1 MGCRNVQNTFSWIF
15 EIHIGTC
22 CTNCYST
29 ALLAPSLEKWSFRNL
44 QISLQSLMKLLEDS
58 IELTSQSLDTSLQQT
73 KFLQQSW
80 YLATQIPVYHGWT
93 SSRLKRCRKI
103 KSLKLWVDFL
113 YLESLQVN
121 LCIRIVNFKIFLWKG
136 KWRYLSRHSDTHKKR
151 RFHTNV
157 CEKSEDLRYNPHSRH
172 LIRFKIFYQI
182 LGSQPKSSSAHFSK
196 YYRFSKW
203 IQC

>member
-1 MGCRNVQNTFSWIF
+1 MNW
-15 EIHIGTC
+15 
-22 CTNCYST
+22 
-29 ALLAPSLEKWSFRNL
+29 LRNL
-44 QISLQSLMKLLEDS
+44 WM
-58 IELTSQSLDTSLQQT
+58 DTSLQQT

-80 YLATQIPVYHGWT
+80 YLATQIPAYHGWT

-103 KSLKLWVDFL
+103 KSLKLRVDFL
-113 YLESLQVN
+113 YLKSLQVN
-121 LCIRIVNFKIFLWKG
+121 LCIRIVNFKIFLDKESEG
-136 KWRYLSRHSDTHKKR
+136 IYLDMLTLIKR
-151 RFHTNV
+151 GDS

-196 YYRFSKW
+196 YCRFSKW

>member
-1 MGCRNVQNTFSWIF
+1 M
-15 EIHIGTC
+15 
-22 CTNCYST
+22 
-29 ALLAPSLEKWSFRNL
+29 
-44 QISLQSLMKLLEDS
+44 
-58 IELTSQSLDTSLQQT
+58 DTSLQQT

-80 YLATQIPVYHGWT
+80 YLATQIPAYHGWT

-103 KSLKLWVDFL
+103 KSLKLRVDFQ
-113 YLESLQVN
+113 YLTFKMSSSKSVYQNCQLQN
-121 LCIRIVNFKIFLWKG
+121 LFVKRKVKV
-136 KWRYLSRHSDTHKKR
+136 SSHSDTHKKR

-196 YYRFSKW
+196 YCRFSKW